1 MEAEPELLKITLRD
15 NQLFISRRNKPVENL
30 ETLAERG
37 SMQSDSDSNSN
48 DA

>member
-15 NQLFISRRNKPVENL
+15 NQLFISKHNKPVAMV

-37 SMQSDSDSNSN
+37 SIQSDSESDSN